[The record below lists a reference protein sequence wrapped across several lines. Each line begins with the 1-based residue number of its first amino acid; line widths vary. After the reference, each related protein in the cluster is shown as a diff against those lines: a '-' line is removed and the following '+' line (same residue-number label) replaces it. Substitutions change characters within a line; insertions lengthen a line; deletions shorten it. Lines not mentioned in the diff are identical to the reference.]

1 MIHFLEALW
10 RKRAVSAPPR
20 LKPEP
25 TFAFCA
31 VSFNR
36 ASPEDIN
43 AEWTASIMRQI
54 ANGRFFEIRY

>member
-1 MIHFLEALW
+1 MIAFFDRWLF
-10 RKRAVSAPPR
+10 RRTMSAPP
-20 LKPEP
+20 PEP

-54 ANGRFFEIRY
+54 ASGKYFEIHYD